1 MHNRDRQLIAQI
13 LGCSGHTVRTAE
25 EEVDNSA
32 QLAEE
37 LTKASTFRAALGIVL
52 RSKLGTRV
60 RIDAV
65 DKALELASAET
76 EYAEL
81 FAAIGRES
89 AQRGQLIRKL
99 IERRFT

>member
-1 MHNRDRQLIAQI
+1 MYNRDRQIIAQI
-13 LGCSGHTVRTAE
+13 LGCSGHTVRNAE
-25 EEVDNSA
+25 EEVDNSS

-37 LTKASTFRAALGIVL
+37 LTKAASFRTALGIVL
-52 RSKLGTRV
+52 RSKAGTRV

-65 DKALELASAET
+65 DKALELACAET

-89 AQRGQLIRKL
+89 AQRGQVIRTLIA
-99 IERRFT
+99 RRFG